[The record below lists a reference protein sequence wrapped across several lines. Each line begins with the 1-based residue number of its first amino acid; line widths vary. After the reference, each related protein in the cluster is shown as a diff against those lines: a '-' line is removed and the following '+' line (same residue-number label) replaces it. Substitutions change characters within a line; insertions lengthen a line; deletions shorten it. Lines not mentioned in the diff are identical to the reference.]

1 MNQLK
6 KYLELSKLI
15 TESNDID
22 KIYDLK
28 KEADIIIEKYI
39 SKLKNDKYINE
50 LNNITFGDAKDIFE
64 HISAELFKSNDG
76 RKYIHRY
83 ISTISENAS
92 LLDSYILHEN
102 IKSANSDNARLLI
115 NESISLININKSE
128 YKNGMVSLIKLIKES
143 LNYLKTNSEEVNNI
157 LSNGNKELNESIDFI
172 LKNKKTLKNVSTYT
186 DKLNT
191 IYSSINNIKS
201 ISENNINNENI
212 EQKIDENKNIIDKS
226 TIFEN
231 YKNDCLNI
239 IDDIISKTSNNEKI
253 CEIKDKLKEKIY
265 NDKTIDND
273 LLNLIELKN
282 TLLKQ

>member
-1 MNQLK
+1 M
-6 KYLELSKLI
+6 
-15 TESNDID
+15 
-22 KIYDLK
+22 
-28 KEADIIIEKYI
+28 A
-39 SKLKNDKYINE
+39 
-50 LNNITFGDAKDIFE
+50 
-64 HISAELFKSNDG
+64 
-76 RKYIHRY
+76 
-83 ISTISENAS
+83 
-92 LLDSYILHEN
+92 
-102 IKSANSDNARLLI
+102 
-115 NESISLININKSE
+115 
-128 YKNGMVSLIKLIKES
+128 SLIKLIKES

-212 EQKIDENKNIIDKS
+212 EQKIDENINIIDKS